1 MVLKSYHGWSTNYI
15 ATCHETFLQESTIHG
30 IRYFVDGENLLHK
43 IVWVI
48 IVGFSVAI
56 LSYLI
61 YDASVSV
68 FSLLISTW
76 VIPIIYSSDW
86 EENPGISTIDRVK
99 LSELEFPAIT
109 VCPEFATDSLA
120 TRTIFNK

>member
-1 MVLKSYHGWSTNYI
+1 MV
-15 ATCHETFLQESTIHG
+15 
-30 IRYFVDGENLLHK
+30 NL
-43 IVWVI
+43 
-48 IVGFSVAI
+48 I
-56 LSYLI
+56 LN
-61 YDASVSV
+61 
-68 FSLLISTW
+68 F
-76 VIPIIYSSDW
+76 SDW

>member
-1 MVLKSYHGWSTNYI
+1 MSLVSFMKI
-15 ATCHETFLQESTIHG
+15 VQESTIHG

-68 FSLLISTW
+68 LKF
-76 VIPIIYSSDW
+76 
-86 EENPGISTIDRVK
+86 
-99 LSELEFPAIT
+99 
-109 VCPEFATDSLA
+109 
-120 TRTIFNK
+120 